1 MTVSGHEIIEVCR
14 ACYSENGYGVRLKQK
29 EGEDGVLVCP
39 HNPAHKYKVV
49 DGFLEK
55 V

>member
-14 ACYSENGYGVRLKQK
+14 ACYSENGYGVRLKPA
-29 EGEDGVLVCP
+29 GDGTLVCP
-39 HNPAHKYKVV
+39 HNSAHKYRVV

>member
-14 ACYSENGYGVRLKQK
+14 ACYSENGYGVRLRPA
-29 EGEDGVLVCP
+29 EGDCGTLVCP
-39 HNPAHKYKVV
+39 HNPAHKYRIVE
-49 DGFLEK
+49 GFLER